1 MEIKFNE
8 YQGSFRQVFG
18 MSELDIR
25 LWIYSSPFVG
35 LALYFATINP
45 HDDAWRVINHLMP
58 LMIFLIYFVPLLLPI
73 RRFIVVPTG
82 FFLFLI
88 VTLIYH
94 PIFTAAVGEIS
105 FRESFEFRRI
115 SYMIL
120 AVGNE
125 LIIPLILVT
134 LKSIFLTWLNSRKPE
149 EHTNEVKSSSS
160 SAPNS
165 SN

>member
-1 MEIKFNE
+1 MTNKFNE
-8 YQGSFRQVFG
+8 YSGSFRQVFG

-35 LALYFATINP
+35 LALYFATIHP
-45 HDDAWRVINHLMP
+45 HDYAWRVINHLMP
-58 LMIFLIYFVPLLLPI
+58 LMILLIYIVPLLLPI

-88 VTLIYH
+88 VSFIYH
-94 PIFTAAVGEIS
+94 PIFTTAVGAIS
-105 FRESFEFRRI
+105 FRESFEFSRI

-125 LIIPLILVT
+125 LIIPFIIVT
-134 LKSIFLTWLNSRKPE
+134 FKSIFLAWLNSRKPGA
-149 EHTNEVKSSSS
+149 HTNEAKKDSS

-165 SN
+165 LN